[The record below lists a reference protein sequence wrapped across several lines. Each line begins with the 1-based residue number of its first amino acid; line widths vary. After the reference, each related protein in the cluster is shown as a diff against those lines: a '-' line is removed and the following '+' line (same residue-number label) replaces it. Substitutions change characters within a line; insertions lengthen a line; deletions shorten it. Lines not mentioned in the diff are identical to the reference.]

1 MAEDG
6 FEEQAYRSVAHGLY
20 EQDETETRQTH
31 HKGWHEDPQSNRQG
45 GLQKEWSSTS
55 YDGGL
60 SRPVFGLSKD
70 IQLELG
76 SGLEDSFDKMEFGQ
90 RPKTLSFEE
99 DFGIEHAFP
108 SFDKIGGSIDVS
120 QSTLFPQLHDDPDSP
135 PMIPSFLFVLRVMFV
150 NWMEKQ
156 QCQK

>member
-76 SGLEDSFDKMEFGQ
+76 SGKSLPSLDC
-90 RPKTLSFEE
+90 L
-99 DFGIEHAFP
+99 P
-108 SFDKIGGSIDVS
+108 SFVV
-120 QSTLFPQLHDDPDSP
+120 QDSP
-135 PMIPSFLFVLRVMFV
+135 RCLCCRDVWEFPVPFFSCRLVKKRGGMAICQPFGEKVFSPPFVLNIYFLCLFGVVAAPCAFLF
-150 NWMEKQ
+150 
-156 QCQK
+156 